1 MIVILRGMIY
11 LILGLPL
18 FMLLVHTTVRAVRHL
33 YKFPMPQYFANLI
46 DNPIRRRIQP
56 PDETAIRHGIK
67 PGMTILEVG
76 PGNGTYTIAAA
87 RRVGDKGKLVTID
100 IEPKMIQRVEHRAQ
114 AEGIKNIDARVA
126 SVYDLPFEDET
137 FDLIYMIAVIGEIP
151 DAEKAMKEFYRVLSP
166 SGTLV
171 FSELISDPDYPRA
184 KSLIQKA
191 KTAGFRLK
199 DKIGSFIYYTLIFEK
214 EMNQNGWLR

>member
-1 MIVILRGMIY
+1 MIAILRGLIY
-11 LILGLPL
+11 LILGLPV
-18 FMLLVHTTVRAVRHL
+18 FMLFLHTILRIVRHF
-33 YKFPMPQYFANLI
+33 YKFPMPQFLANLI

-56 PDETAIRHGIK
+56 PDETAIRHGIM

-87 RRVGDKGKLVTID
+87 QRVGDKGRVVTVD
-100 IEPKMIQRVEHRAQ
+100 IEPKMIERVERRAQ

-126 SVYDLPFEDET
+126 NVYDLPFDDES

-151 DAEKAMKEFYRVLSP
+151 DAEKSMQEFYRVLSS

-184 KSLIQKA
+184 QSLIQKA

-199 DKIGSFIYYTLIFEK
+199 QKTGSFIYYTLLFEK
-214 EMNQNGWLR
+214 EMRQNG